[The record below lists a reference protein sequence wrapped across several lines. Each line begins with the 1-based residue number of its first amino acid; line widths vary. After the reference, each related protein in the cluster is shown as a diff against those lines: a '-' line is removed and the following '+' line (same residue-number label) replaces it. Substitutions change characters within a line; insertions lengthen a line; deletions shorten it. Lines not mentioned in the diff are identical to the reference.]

1 MEHLQTTAS
10 VIFEIKTKTTWPSLT
25 RKKEL
30 SNDLDDLG
38 NSRITEF
45 PKRTER
51 IAELNAG
58 SGGGSLS

>member
-10 VIFEIKTKTTWPSLT
+10 VIFEIKTKTIWPSLT

-38 NSRITEF
+38 KSRITECF
-45 PKRTER
+45 QNVQR
-51 IAELNAG
+51 G
-58 SGGGSLS
+58 